1 MISSKTFLTKTN
13 VLNILFCL
21 SLFTAGVI
29 VNGLGILSPAYF
41 SIVFVAL
48 FLILFTSIAKSRY
61 LLENQIFV
69 ICAAWFFL
77 ELLINPTGD
86 KKTGLFLIVTMLS
99 YPIFDLFCKQL
110 NSEKLLQYSVCYVR
124 FVIFLY
130 LFELVVRLISNH
142 FTFSSLTDPMFF
154 VRMFYLY
161 KENLV
166 IGGGDTNFIALHLLI
181 TYFFLFYL
189 KRRFLLK
196 MRLEALLLIFLIF
209 FTFSRASWI
218 SLVVGVV
225 TIMFIHKK
233 GKNKIIKNRL
243 LFISSLVFVLLIFL
257 FSALAYDPSFQTKI
271 EIWTITS
278 DFINNAKPRDLLLG
292 LGFLNSIQIVKFNVA
307 HTLISTL
314 LMDTGLISLVL
325 YFLCWIPILRQS
337 HGFALYILIPIFI
350 FALSFIQQMIP
361 YLYITLAIISNLEK
375 KNAFS
380 NNSCLQC

>member
-1 MISSKTFLTKTN
+1 MVSSKTFLTKIN
-13 VLNILFCL
+13 VLNVFFCL
-21 SLFTAGVI
+21 SLLTAGVI

-41 SIVFVAL
+41 SIVFVVL
-48 FLILFTSIAKSRY
+48 FLILFANIAKSRY

-77 ELLINPTGD
+77 ELFINPTGD

-99 YPIFDLFCKQL
+99 YPVFDLFCKKL
-110 NSEKLLQYSVCYVR
+110 NSEKLLQYSVCYIR

-130 LFELVVRLISNH
+130 LFELGVRLISNN
-142 FTFSSLTDPMFF
+142 FTFQSLTNPMFF

-161 KENLV
+161 KENLI
-166 IGGGDTNFIALHLLI
+166 IGGGDTNFIATHLLI
-181 TYFFLFYL
+181 TFFFLFYL

-196 MRLEALLLIFLIF
+196 MRLESLLLIFLIF

-218 SLVVGVV
+218 SLFVGIV

-233 GKNKIIKNRL
+233 GKTKIIKIRL
-243 LFISSLVFVLLIFL
+243 LFIFSLVFVLLIFL

-271 EIWTITS
+271 EIWNITT

-292 LGFLNSIQIVKFNVA
+292 LGFLNSIQIVEFNVA

-314 LMDTGLISLVL
+314 LMDTGLVSLIL
-325 YFLCWIPILRQS
+325 YFLCWIPILKQS
-337 HGFALYILIPIFI
+337 RGFALYILIPIFI

-361 YLYITLAIISNLEK
+361 YLYITLAIISNLEER
-375 KNAFS
+375 NAFC
-380 NNSCLQC
+380 NNSSL

>member
-13 VLNILFCL
+13 VLNILFYL